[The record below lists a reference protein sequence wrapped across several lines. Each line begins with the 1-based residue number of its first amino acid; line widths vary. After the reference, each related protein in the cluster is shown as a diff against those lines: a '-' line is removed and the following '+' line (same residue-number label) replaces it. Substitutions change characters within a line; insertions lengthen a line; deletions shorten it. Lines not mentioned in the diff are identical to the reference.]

1 MNRFFIIMASIA
13 VSVASCTK
21 SGLLEAPDTYADA
34 ISFEPYLG
42 KVPVTKAVNS
52 DLAFLKT
59 GHNNGANSGG
69 FQVYSFM
76 HGANNVAPTTFT
88 SPYMAEEV
96 WWSTS
101 TSTWDYSNVT
111 YWPEDRSL
119 SFVAFGLNAS
129 KGGCLELQDKTSQTP
144 DLTKYTFT
152 VKDKVSEQVDL
163 IVAPYQT
170 GLEAT
175 ETNSN
180 VNLQFKHLLSR
191 IGFSVMSTAASSA
204 VDIAIRSITLHGA
217 FFTTAKVDLTALN
230 SSSLPYVTDKS
241 GSQTVYSLFDSATQC
256 FTIGS
261 DECNVTSGSPIYYNT
276 NIVGQEPGEWGNIYS
291 PLTYVDDAAKAADVN
306 KRYMMLLPC
315 DMPDDPDDA
324 YIEVRYQLTSDIV
337 RSAKVSLAGFS
348 FAAGNSY
355 EFILKV
361 STSSIDFDA
370 TMNTDWSDASTNSE
384 VYPLTPIR

>member
-101 TSTWDYSNVT
+101 TSTWDYNNVT
-111 YWPEDRSL
+111 YWPEDRAL

-175 ETNSN
+175 ETSSN

-204 VDIAIRSITLHGA
+204 VDIAIRSITLHGE
-217 FFTTAKVDLTALN
+217 FFTTAKVDLTELN
-230 SSSLPYVTDKS
+230 SSSLPYVKDKS
-241 GSQTVYSLFDSATQC
+241 GRQTSYSLFDSATQC

-261 DECNVTSGSPIYYNT
+261 DKCNSTTGAPIYYNT
-276 NIVGQEPGEWGNIYS
+276 NIIGEEPGEWSEIYS
-291 PLTYVDDAAKAADVN
+291 PLTYADDDAKAADMN
-306 KRYMMLLPC
+306 KRYMMLIPSENIG
-315 DMPDDPDDA
+315 DNP

-370 TMNTDWSDASTNSE
+370 TMSTEWGNASTNSE